1 MRAMLSFLPRAH
13 RVAGSE
19 GSGHHGCGAGKVAVL
34 PSSLP
39 HAEKLRAGAIV
50 FIVSMRTLSA
60 SEEPRTRSQD
70 PTQELFLPCS
80 GCSRPFLSFPL
91 CYRSSKGALSKPP
104 LPLSWGSLI
113 SSYLLVLFP
122 VAVLSPIF
130 TPAREVLSS
139 TPP

>member
-19 GSGHHGCGAGKVAVL
+19 GSGHHRCGAGKVAVL

-80 GCSRPFLSFPL
+80 GCSRDLSLSF
-91 CYRSSKGALSKPP
+91 S
-104 LPLSWGSLI
+104 
-113 SSYLLVLFP
+113 LFP
-122 VAVLSPIF
+122 SLLPFFKGGTI
-130 TPAREVLSS
+130 
-139 TPP
+139 